1 MGGGGQ
7 RLGPESEARAL
18 SYAFTRLVG
27 PHHFLFPLVRA
38 HCVLKPFLLLSKQA
52 PRGCF
57 RVCLEDLSELWA
69 QSFGRFV
76 KKRLGP
82 AHGYIYFPLSNRL
95 ESLSPLLLLC
105 PLSFPSPSCHPSPFP
120 SHVSTLTLSHA
131 HTDTLMQSLAPASL
145 TSHLLPQERLNFP
158 GAVSTPGWRCLDL
171 PLGAELQ

>member
-95 ESLSPLLLLC
+95 ESLSPPPSLPPLLPFSLLS
-105 PLSFPSPSCHPSPFP
+105 SFT
-120 SHVSTLTLSHA
+120 VSLTRIHA
-131 HTDTLMQSLAPASL
+131 HTQPCSHGHADAVPGSCL
-145 TSHLLPQERLNFP
+145 SHLSFAAPGKAKFPWSSLNARLALSRP
-158 GAVSTPGWRCLDL
+158 
-171 PLGAELQ
+171 PLRG